1 MANTFFVTA
10 EWLAV
15 HLDDAD
21 IQIID
26 ARMAPAGQEH
36 LRNMEA
42 EYHISHLPGA
52 RFFDIEA
59 LSDHS
64 SPLPHMMPTAEKFA
78 ADMQALGISSEK
90 HLVVYDEGNL
100 FSAPRAWWMLRSF
113 GVKKVSIL
121 AGGFNAWKAQQ
132 LPLESG
138 MPAKN
143 HATFVAQLDPLVVK
157 NANDVLLATQNDSVQ
172 IIDARPAAR
181 YNSEVDEPRPGLRRG
196 HIPTSRNVPWG
207 DLVQDGALKPNERLK
222 AIFTDAGVNF
232 EQPIIA
238 SCGSGVTAAVVVL
251 ALTTLQAN
259 DVALYDGSWSEWG
272 ARKELPVS
280 R

>member
-1 MANTFFVTA
+1 MTNTFFVTA
-10 EWLAV
+10 EWLAA

-21 IQIID
+21 IQLID

-42 EYHISHLPGA
+42 EYLTSHLPSA
-52 RFFDIEA
+52 QFFDIEA

-113 GVKKVSIL
+113 GAKKVSIL
-121 AGGFNAWKAQQ
+121 AGGFSAWKAQQ

-138 MPAKN
+138 MPVKN
-143 HATFVAQLDPLVVK
+143 HATFAAQLDPLVVK
-157 NANDVLLATQNDSVQ
+157 NANDVLLATQTDSVQ

-181 YNSEVDEPRPGLRRG
+181 YNGEVDEPRPGLRRG

-222 AIFTDAGVNF
+222 AIFTDADVNF

-272 ARKELPVS
+272 AREELPVS

>member
-1 MANTFFVTA
+1 MTNTFFVTA
-10 EWLAV
+10 EWLAA
-15 HLDDAD
+15 HIDDAD
-21 IQIID
+21 VQLID

-42 EYHISHLPGA
+42 EYLASHLPGA
-52 RFFDIEA
+52 HFFDIEA
-59 LSDHS
+59 LSDHN

-78 ADMQALGISSEK
+78 ADMQALGISNEK

-143 HATFVAQLDPLVVK
+143 HTTFAAQLDPLVVK
-157 NANDVLLATQNDSVQ
+157 NANDVLLATQTDSVQ

-181 YNSEVDEPRPGLRRG
+181 YNGEVDEPRPGLRRG

-272 ARKELPVS
+272 AREELPVS

>member
-1 MANTFFVTA
+1 MTNTFFVTA
-10 EWLAV
+10 EWLAA
-15 HLDDAD
+15 HIDDAD
-21 IQIID
+21 VQLID

-42 EYHISHLPGA
+42 EYLASHLPSA

-59 LSDHS
+59 LSDHN

-143 HATFVAQLDPLVVK
+143 HATFAAQLDPLVVK
-157 NANDVLLATQNDSVQ
+157 NANDVLLATQTDSVQ

-181 YNSEVDEPRPGLRRG
+181 YNGEVDEPRPGLRRG

-272 ARKELPVS
+272 AREELPVS

>member
-1 MANTFFVTA
+1 MTNTFFVTA
-10 EWLAV
+10 EWLAA
-15 HLDDAD
+15 HIDDAD
-21 IQIID
+21 VQLID

-42 EYHISHLPGA
+42 EYLASHLPGA
-52 RFFDIEA
+52 HFFDIEA
-59 LSDHS
+59 LSDHN

-78 ADMQALGISSEK
+78 ADMQALGISNEK

-132 LPLESG
+132 LPLENG

-143 HATFVAQLDPLVVK
+143 HATFAAQLDPLAVK
-157 NANDVLLATQNDSVQ
+157 NANDVLLATHTDSVQ

-181 YNSEVDEPRPGLRRG
+181 YNGEVDEPRPGLRRG

-272 ARKELPVS
+272 AREELPVS